1 MKKLLLMA
9 GTLLMFFTSYC
20 QETKKPLE
28 TLMKN
33 GIKIDHSKDG
43 KNFTKIGMGLQMWAR
58 YGEYNEKSTNKFGE
72 SQDGEFNISL
82 RRTYISSYTRLN
94 RISVFGMIGIGTQT
108 KYIAT
113 TTSKNAEFF
122 LYDLW
127 GSYNIWKGHMSVGM
141 GLHMFSG
148 LSRYTCASSA
158 LSLGADVP
166 YVAVPN
172 LAKGSQA
179 ARQLGFFATGK
190 FGIFDY
196 KLSINQPFESN
207 TIRTIPGTE
216 IIRPNIAYEYPNR
229 KLNYKGYFTL
239 QLWDKESFEMP
250 FKSSTYLGKK
260 KVFNIGLGFDY
271 TNDGSIVYNTK
282 IKEGLKQYPKGTYS
296 LTDKLHLAA
305 DVFIDMPLP
314 KGDAITFYTSIFK
327 LNYGKNYYLNY
338 DALKNDKENKI
349 FGEPRQGTGYAS
361 NTQIAYMFAN
371 KSNTKYQV
379 YYIFNY
385 KNYEALDD
393 KVYSHKMGWNI
404 FLAGHKAKLTFEY
417 QLRPYFKEGEAKTSE
432 IGYEFDKRIEFDSF
446 KNMFTF
452 KLSFKI

>member
-1 MKKLLLMA
+1 MTGALLIVFA
-9 GTLLMFFTSYC
+9 SYC
-20 QETKKPLE
+20 QETKTPLK

-33 GIKIDHSKDG
+33 GIKINHSKDG

-58 YGEYNEKSTNKFGE
+58 YGEYNEESTNEYGE
-72 SQDGEFNISL
+72 SENGEFNISL
-82 RRTYISSYTRLN
+82 RRTYISSYTKLN

-113 TTSKNAEFF
+113 TTNKNAEFF

-127 GSYNIWKGHMSVGM
+127 GSYNVWKEHMSIGM

-179 ARQLGFFATGK
+179 ARQLGFFVTGK

-196 KLSINQPFESN
+196 KMSINQPFEAN
-207 TIRTIPGTE
+207 TIQTITDKINSTTIP
-216 IIRPNIAYEYPNR
+216 RPDMAFEYPNSNM
-229 KLNYKGYFTL
+229 NYKGYFSL

-260 KVFNIGLGFDY
+260 KVFNIGIGFDY
-271 TNDGSIVYNTK
+271 THNGSIIYNST
-282 IKEGLKQYPKGTYS
+282 IKNGIREYPKGVVS
-296 LTDKLHLAA
+296 INDKLHLAA
-305 DVFIDMPLP
+305 DIFIDMPLP

-327 LNYGKNYYLNY
+327 LDYGKNYYMNY
-338 DALKNDKENKI
+338 DALKNDKGNKI

-371 KSNTKYQV
+371 KSETKYQA
-379 YYIFNY
+379 YYIFDY
-385 KNYEALDD
+385 KDYEALED
-393 KVYSHKMGWNI
+393 KVYSHKMGLNI

-417 QLRPYFKEGEAKTSE
+417 QLRPYFKEGEAKTSD
-432 IGYEFDKRIEFDSF
+432 IGYEFDKKIEFNSF